1 MTDQL
6 AFNWP
11 RREALGADD
20 FFVTEA
26 NAAAHA
32 MVMAP
37 ESWPDGRLAL
47 IGPAGSGKTHLARLC
62 RQSTGAALLPAAEI
76 DPDAPMPETRT
87 LILEDAEALPPEAEE
102 WLFHAHNHLVGPG
115 RTGRLLLTSS
125 IAPARWQVA
134 LPDLASRLSAA
145 TIVRIEDPDDT
156 LLSAVMMKLFQ
167 DRQLSPKP
175 AAIDFAL
182 RHVDR
187 SFAAVGELVA
197 RLDARAL
204 AEHRE
209 ITRDLVREALDKPQ
223 SETH

>member
-1 MTDQL
+1 
-6 AFNWP
+6 
-11 RREALGADD
+11 
-20 FFVTEA
+20 
-26 NAAAHA
+26 
-32 MVMAP
+32 
-37 ESWPDGRLAL
+37 
-47 IGPAGSGKTHLARLC
+47 
-62 RQSTGAALLPAAEI
+62 
-76 DPDAPMPETRT
+76 
-87 LILEDAEALPPEAEE
+87 
-102 WLFHAHNHLVGPG
+102 
-115 RTGRLLLTSS
+115 
-125 IAPARWQVA
+125 
-134 LPDLASRLSAA
+134 
-145 TIVRIEDPDDT
+145 
-156 LLSAVMMKLFQ
+156 MMKLFQ